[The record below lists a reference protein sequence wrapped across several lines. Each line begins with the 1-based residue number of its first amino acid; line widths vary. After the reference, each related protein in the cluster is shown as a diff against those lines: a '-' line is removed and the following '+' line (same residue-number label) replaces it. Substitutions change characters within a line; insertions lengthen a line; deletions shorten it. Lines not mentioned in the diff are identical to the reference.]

1 MSVEMDRCDS
11 VCDVSTV
18 GNVENA
24 IEGGYIRVNMRVG
37 WAVLEGRY
45 FYIFIILLFSQFPQP
60 RYSFKNHT
68 NCWMEDITEVVA
80 SENKVKGL

>member
-1 MSVEMDRCDS
+1 MGKAANCRASQANNASAMSVEMDRCDS

-37 WAVLEGRY
+37 
-45 FYIFIILLFSQFPQP
+45 
-60 RYSFKNHT
+60 
-68 NCWMEDITEVVA
+68 
-80 SENKVKGL
+80 